1 MINFLHLKALLQF
14 FYHIYW
20 SRSCSDRMFLKSISH
35 VGRRQN
41 IITLGTVRSDGRF
54 KRTESPVTYILPAL
68 RFRKVIG
75 FHCNANPLSN
85 VTNRRNQEVAVIA
98 TRLIRS
104 KKKTPFSQGCFIFTC
119 VRRSSIIDATANQS
133 WVHWPNKWAYWV
145 TWSSLVERSRGI
157 TLLMR

>member
-1 MINFLHLKALLQF
+1 MIKFLQLKALLRLV
-14 FYHIYW
+14 YHIHW
-20 SRSCSDRMFLKSISH
+20 SRSCSDRMFLNSISH

-75 FHCNANPLSN
+75 FHCNANSLSN

-104 KKKTPFSQGCFIFTC
+104 KKETPFSPGCFIFTC

-133 WVHWPNKWAYWV
+133 WVHWSKNWAWEI
-145 TWSSLVERSRGI
+145 TWSSPVERSRDI
-157 TLLMR
+157 TLLMC